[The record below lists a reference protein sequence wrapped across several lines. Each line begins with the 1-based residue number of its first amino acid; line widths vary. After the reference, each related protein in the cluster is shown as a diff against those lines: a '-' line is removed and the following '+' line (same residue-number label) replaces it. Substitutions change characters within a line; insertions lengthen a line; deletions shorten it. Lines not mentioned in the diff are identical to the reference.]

1 MAGPFSSSPFIP
13 SAVSFFRRDIY
24 RSPSNEKH
32 KEQNFMASLAKKVYS
47 TPELTIHGSVEEIT
61 QVCMN
66 KEPGASD
73 GMTVAQQPVHT
84 QCS

>member
-1 MAGPFSSSPFIP
+1 MESGTKRF
-13 SAVSFFRRDIY
+13 Y
-24 RSPSNEKH
+24 R
-32 KEQNFMASLAKKVYS
+32 A
-47 TPELTIHGSVEEIT
+47 PELTVHGSVEEIT

-66 KEPGASD
+66 KESGASD